1 MGTLPPKDL
10 LREWTLEKL
19 TIEMVTGH
27 TLQNLVK
34 VQQAIDAI
42 QITLRNLR
50 ADVDSLIAH
59 TGMKPKP
66 KGTKKKP
73 AKKG

>member
-1 MGTLPPKDL
+1 MGTLSPKDL

-19 TIEMVTGH
+19 TTEMAIGH

-34 VQQAIDAI
+34 IQQAIDAI
-42 QITLRNLR
+42 QITLRKLR

-59 TGMKPKP
+59 TGMKPNP
-66 KGTKKKP
+66 KGKKKP
-73 AKKG
+73 PKQG